1 MQYHCMVVKIGT
13 STLTHGTQA
22 IQYPCIVELARQI
35 CAIQKEH
42 CQVVLVSSGAI
53 TAGKEMLGHSNLA
66 KHMPAKQM
74 LAAVGQP
81 RLMAIY
87 EQVFSMYGIK
97 VGQVLLTRTDITNR
111 KSYINARG
119 TLESMLTNQILPIV
133 NENDT
138 IATDEIGIG
147 DNDNLSAMV
156 ATMLEA
162 DLLVLLTDIDG
173 IYDGDP
179 ASGESQLIREIR
191 SAGIPQSIWNAVGG
205 SVSGLG
211 RGGMLTKVQAAEI
224 ARRSGTTVAIAKGDD
239 NILYQIAAGEK
250 PGTWIYPTLDALE
263 SRKRYLLA
271 SAIKGSGVQID
282 VGAQKALLKGGS
294 LLPVGVVRVQGNFQ
308 RGDVISVFDSHG
320 KSCALGRCAY
330 ASDEIDRIKGL
341 HTDQIEEKLGYLY
354 ADEMIHHDDLVLL
367 QGRGGEH
374 ESGT

>member
-1 MQYHCMVVKIGT
+1 
-13 STLTHGTQA
+13 
-22 IQYPCIVELARQI
+22 
-35 CAIQKEH
+35 
-42 CQVVLVSSGAI
+42 
-53 TAGKEMLGHSNLA
+53 
-66 KHMPAKQM
+66 
-74 LAAVGQP
+74 
-81 RLMAIY
+81 
-87 EQVFSMYGIK
+87 
-97 VGQVLLTRTDITNR
+97 
-111 KSYINARG
+111 
-119 TLESMLTNQILPIV
+119 
-133 NENDT
+133 
-138 IATDEIGIG
+138 
-147 DNDNLSAMV
+147 
-156 ATMLEA
+156 
-162 DLLVLLTDIDG
+162 LVLLTDIDG

-179 ASGESQLIREIR
+179 ASGKSQLIREIR

-271 SAIKGSGVQID
+271 SAIKESGVQID

-374 ESGT
+374 ESGA